1 MFSKILSRATQ
12 QSTQLS
18 SLQYRAFRA
27 STVANNK
34 KPSIGDAVT
43 ILQSKVSGINQVVS
57 IHDYLSVKS
66 WPRSFEWWFKN
77 VPSKILIFVL
87 DFFRTTSKNS
97 APSSPS
103 VMVSPESSVS
113 PRFRP
118 VRWWN
123 SSRES
128 KVWLSTWKLTTLVLS
143 SWVTIGKFIRLVS

>member
-57 IHDYLSVKS
+57 IREYLSVKS
-66 WPRSFEWWFKN
+66 
-77 VPSKILIFVL
+77 
-87 DFFRTTSKNS
+87 
-97 APSSPS
+97 
-103 VMVSPESSVS
+103 
-113 PRFRP
+113 
-118 VRWWN
+118 
-123 SSRES
+123 
-128 KVWLSTWKLTTLVLS
+128 
-143 SWVTIGKFIRLVS
+143 